1 MKITVV
7 YGGRGLIEDPALYVL
22 EKMQV
27 VLDELRVDVQ
37 RINLYEDRN
46 QITTLPAML
55 KETDGVVL
63 GVSLEWF
70 GIGGYMQ
77 EFLDACWLY
86 GDKDKIASLYMMPVV
101 LATTSGEKDA
111 ELSLIKA
118 WEVLGGLPADG
129 ICAYVENPVDFE
141 LNKEYGRVIEKKT
154 EQLYR
159 TINQKQV
166 VMPSSSTVI
175 RNKVLK
181 PKTIDLTPQE
191 SEQLSKFVSDD
202 VYVKQQ
208 KEDIEELAVLF
219 KGMLGDEGE
228 NAVKETPE
236 ADDSDNADVNGNNN
250 GNNGNN
256 NGSNT
261 NSNVSNS
268 NNIKKSITE
277 ETFKEIKEE
286 PQTVNSNPMMM
297 AKELSKPL
305 FERTEQPKSASVSQE
320 EERIKVQT
328 IPKDFKARFEQN
340 FYPKKEF
347 SASYLVSITD
357 KDEMLSIEVEED
369 RLTIN
374 DAAEETGDVILRV
387 ASNVLN
393 RITIGEITFQRAFM
407 SGEMKVKG
415 DFITLRTLDQ
425 IFRFS

>member
-7 YGGRGLIEDPALYVL
+7 YGGRGLIEDPTLYVL

-27 VLDELRVDVQ
+27 VLDELRVDVH

-111 ELSLIKA
+111 LLSLMKA

-141 LNKEYGRVIEKKT
+141 LNKEYGRIIEKKT

-159 TINQKQV
+159 TINQKQA

-236 ADDSDNADVNGNNN
+236 EDSNHNDNADANA
-250 GNNGNN
+250 
-256 NGSNT
+256 NT
-261 NSNVSNS
+261 DEA
-268 NNIKKSITE
+268 IEEKKTE
-277 ETFKEIKEE
+277 Q
-286 PQTVNSNPMMM
+286 QTVNPNPMVS

-305 FERTEQPKSASVSQE
+305 FERVEYSKSTNASQE
-320 EERIKVQT
+320 EEEQIKVQT
-328 IPKDFKARFEQN
+328 IPKDFKSRFEQN

-357 KDEMLSIEVEED
+357 KEEMLSIEVEED

-393 RITIGEITFQRAFM
+393 RITMGEITFQRAFM

>member
-7 YGGRGLIEDPALYVL
+7 YGGRGLIEDPTLYVL
-22 EKMQV
+22 EKMQMV
-27 VLDELRVDVQ
+27 MEELRVEID

-101 LATTSGEKDA
+101 LATTSGEKEA
-111 ELSLIKA
+111 QLSLMKA

-219 KGMLGDEGE
+219 KGMLGNESE
-228 NAVKETPE
+228 NAVNEMPE
-236 ADDSDNADVNGNNN
+236 ASEDAVEALEDIATENHAVNPNLTI
-250 GNNGNN
+250 
-256 NGSNT
+256 S
-261 NSNVSNS
+261 
-268 NNIKKSITE
+268 
-277 ETFKEIKEE
+277 
-286 PQTVNSNPMMM
+286 

-305 FERTEQPKSASVSQE
+305 FERVESPKSDDLAQE
-320 EERIKVQT
+320 EEQIKTQT

-347 SASYLVSITD
+347 SANYLITITD
-357 KDEMLSIEVEED
+357 KDQMLLIDVADD
-369 RLTIN
+369 RLTIT

>member
-7 YGGRGLIEDPALYVL
+7 YGGRGLIEDPTLYVL
-22 EKMQV
+22 EKMQMV
-27 VLDELRVDVQ
+27 MEELRVEID

-101 LATTSGEKDA
+101 LATTSGEKEA
-111 ELSLIKA
+111 QLSLMKA

-159 TINQKQV
+159 TINQQQV
-166 VMPSSSTVI
+166 EMPSSSTVI

-219 KGMLGDEGE
+219 KGMLGNESE
-228 NAVKETPE
+228 NAGNETSEVSGDAVE
-236 ADDSDNADVNGNNN
+236 ALEDVATENHAVNPNL
-250 GNNGNN
+250 
-256 NGSNT
+256 T
-261 NSNVSNS
+261 VS
-268 NNIKKSITE
+268 
-277 ETFKEIKEE
+277 
-286 PQTVNSNPMMM
+286 

-305 FERTEQPKSASVSQE
+305 FERIESPKTDDLAQEQE
-320 EERIKVQT
+320 EEQIKTQT

-347 SASYLVSITD
+347 SANYLITITD
-357 KDEMLSIEVEED
+357 KDQMLLIDVAD
-369 RLTIN
+369 DKLTIT

>member
-7 YGGRGLIEDPALYVL
+7 YGGRGLIEDPTLYVL
-22 EKMQV
+22 EKMQMV
-27 VLDELRVDVQ
+27 MEELRVEID

-101 LATTSGEKDA
+101 LATTSGEKEA
-111 ELSLIKA
+111 QLSLMKA

-219 KGMLGDEGE
+219 KGMLGNESE
-228 NAVKETPE
+228 NVENETPE
-236 ADDSDNADVNGNNN
+236 ASEHTVEALEDVA
-250 GNNGNN
+250 
-256 NGSNT
+256 
-261 NSNVSNS
+261 
-268 NNIKKSITE
+268 TE
-277 ETFKEIKEE
+277 NHG
-286 PQTVNSNPMMM
+286 VNPNLTIS

-305 FERTEQPKSASVSQE
+305 FERIESPKSDDLAQEQE
-320 EERIKVQT
+320 EEQIKTQT

-347 SASYLVSITD
+347 SANYLITITD
-357 KDEMLSIEVEED
+357 KDQMLLIDVAD
-369 RLTIN
+369 DKLTIT

>member
-7 YGGRGLIEDPALYVL
+7 YGGRGLIEDPTLYVL

-27 VLDELRVDVQ
+27 VLDELRVDVH

-111 ELSLIKA
+111 LLSLMKA

-141 LNKEYGRVIEKKT
+141 LNKEYGRIIEKKT

-159 TINQKQV
+159 TINQKQA

-236 ADDSDNADVNGNNN
+236 EDSNHND
-250 GNNGNN
+250 
-256 NGSNT
+256 
-261 NSNVSNS
+261 
-268 NNIKKSITE
+268 
-277 ETFKEIKEE
+277 
-286 PQTVNSNPMMM
+286 NPMVS
-297 AKELSKPL
+297 AKGLSKPL
-305 FERTEQPKSASVSQE
+305 FERVEYSKSTNASQE
-320 EERIKVQT
+320 EEEQIKVQT
-328 IPKDFKARFEQN
+328 IPKDFKSRFEQN

-357 KDEMLSIEVEED
+357 KEEMLSIEVEED

-374 DAAEETGDVILRV
+374 DAGEETGDVILRV

-393 RITIGEITFQRAFM
+393 RITMGEITFQRAFM